1 MCNEKCT
8 HCMVNA
14 LPDGLHMKSATFAK
28 ALDFG
33 LLNKL
38 KIFSISGGEPTL
50 HPEFFKLMHF
60 MFTIIKNKE
69 VGVLLESNGWWIE
82 DKKMCER
89 ISKLLDHPQVLGM
102 QISTNKK
109 YYPNYEWTMSH
120 REDYEKLHS
129 KIKFTADWQGV
140 DTHLRYMGRGKN
152 IMNKDDATGFPNC
165 MNWVSYALN
174 LNNFGIPRNKQCV
187 QAIGEIAIMRGK
199 VCTPYITYDGRI
211 SICEGDCVPSL
222 ISLDDWF
229 VHTSRKLSDE
239 MFKKILDFIPCN
251 KCGTFKNM
259 SQEMCYKFDNLR
271 EQFGLPRKFEEA
283 WLKLTKK

>member
-1 MCNEKCT
+1 MCNEKCI

-14 LPDGLHMKSATFAK
+14 LPDGPYMKSATFAK

-60 MFTIIKNKE
+60 MFTVIKNKE

-89 ISKLLDHPQVLGM
+89 ISKLMDHPQVLGM

-152 IMNKDDATGFPNC
+152 ILNKDDATGFPNC

-174 LNNFGIPRNKQCV
+174 LNNFEFQVTSNVFKLLEKLLLCEAKYVHHTLHMMEEFLSVKATVFRHLSHLMIGLFILHVSCLMKCLRRYLTSFLAISVVHSRICHRKCV
-187 QAIGEIAIMRGK
+187 ISS
-199 VCTPYITYDGRI
+199 ITF
-211 SICEGDCVPSL
+211 VNSL
-222 ISLDDWF
+222 VYRENL
-229 VHTSRKLSDE
+229 
-239 MFKKILDFIPCN
+239 KKH
-251 KCGTFKNM
+251 G
-259 SQEMCYKFDNLR
+259 
-271 EQFGLPRKFEEA
+271 
-283 WLKLTKK
+283 